1 MADNEEVEEI
11 IFTQETEKA
20 NELIPIIELEVY
32 LLSVVKDLGLSE
44 LYDDGQADTIKVIT
58 KALNVITQAQN
69 SLIKIIKEK
78 DKQITL

>member
-1 MADNEEVEEI
+1 MADNEEEVEM
-11 IFTQETEKA
+11 IFTPETEKA
-20 NELIPIIELEVY
+20 NELIPIIQLEVY

-44 LYDDGQADTIKVIT
+44 LYDEGQADTIKVIT

>member
-1 MADNEEVEEI
+1 MADNEEEVEM

-44 LYDDGQADTIKVIT
+44 LYDAGAEDTVKTILKS
-58 KALNVITQAQN
+58 LNVISKAQDA
-69 SLIKIIKEK
+69 LIKKIK
-78 DKQITL
+78 DM

>member
-11 IFTQETEKA
+11 VFTPITEKS
-20 NELIPIIELEVY
+20 NELIPIIELQVY
-32 LLSVVKDLGLSE
+32 LISVVKDLGLSE